1 MHLVGKRQRLL
12 VIDMPL
18 IAPSLLLAV
27 TAVKASP
34 GSALRAAA
42 DDPLLRYQWHIS
54 NRASRSP
61 VTSVRLQAWTWT
73 WRFCMSLA
81 YGAEAWAWAW

>member
-27 TAVKASP
+27 TAVKAAP

-42 DDPLLRYQWHIS
+42 DDPLLR
-54 NRASRSP
+54 
-61 VTSVRLQAWTWT
+61 
-73 WRFCMSLA
+73 
-81 YGAEAWAWAW
+81 